1 MPTYEH
7 LHCAKAAK
15 KDEFYTLTETIEKEF
30 KNYPAKLFYGK
41 TILCPCDDYSK
52 SNFCKFFIDQFDT
65 LKLKSLICTCYS
77 GKNAIDLIN
86 TEDVRGKFF
95 IKDSTGV
102 KTGFL
107 KDNGDFR
114 SSEILELIS
123 NTDYIITNPPFS
135 LFRDFVEACK
145 NKKYLILG
153 NVTAVSYKNIFELFK
168 NRKIFLGQSIKSGD
182 IPFKVPDDYISDNVR
197 DSVKYVNV
205 SGIRWFTNIQEKP
218 NKPLEL
224 LKAYTPEDFPRYD
237 NYDAI
242 EVSKTNNI
250 PYDYPGLMGVPITFM
265 DKFNA
270 EQFRLISVLRRPTL
284 NGKVTFVRI
293 IIQNLKLRCL

>member
-1 MPTYEH
+1 MPTCEH
-7 LHCAKAAK
+7 LHCAKVAK

-30 KNYPAKLFYGK
+30 KNYDPKLFYGK
-41 TILCPCDDYSK
+41 TILCPCDDYNK
-52 SNFCKFFIDQFDT
+52 SNFCKFFINRFDT

-77 GKNAIDLIN
+77 GKTAIDLIH
-86 TEDVRGKFF
+86 TEDIRGKVL

-107 KDNGDFR
+107 KGNGDFR

-123 NTDYIITNPPFS
+123 NADYIITNPPFS
-135 LFRDFVEACK
+135 LFRDFVEVCK

-153 NVTAVSYKNIFELFK
+153 NVTAVSHKNIFELFK
-168 NRKIFLGQSIKSGD
+168 TRKMFLGQSIKSGD
-182 IPFKVPDDYISDNVR
+182 IRFTVPDDYVSENVQ
-197 DSVKYVNV
+197 DGIKFVNV
-205 SGIRWFTNIQEKP
+205 PGIRWFTNIQEPK
-218 NKPLEL
+218 NESLEL
-224 LKAYTPEDFPRYD
+224 SKTYNPEEYPRYD

-242 EVSKTNNI
+242 EVSKTKNI
-250 PYDYPGLMGVPITFM
+250 PCDYPGLMGVPITFM

-270 EQFRLISVLRRPTL
+270 EQFRLISVRRPTL
-284 NGKVTFVRI
+284 NGKMTFARI